1 MTLWMIEPHDSLIFR
16 DSRPFHALPGAKAST
31 LPFPFPSTLAG
42 AARTQA
48 GLNEQGMFWISGDRQ
63 LEELKHLAVRGPFLV
78 QLTRDSTDIER
89 WLLPA
94 PLDALA
100 FAPKGSDAPLILSR
114 LLPLRR
120 RDEAI
125 TDFDRPSSFADA
137 GASEAALP
145 PPYLVGQA
153 RYNPAKPASKAPI
166 YWYDKNF
173 MSWLLNEDDPHKPQE
188 MWKEIESA
196 QLGIG
201 RLLQDTRIHI
211 QMDAHRSTAAEGAL
225 FETVG
230 LEFLIDTKHS
240 DSEPALSA
248 VKRLALVVDVDED
261 YLKNH
266 PIGGRLLSMYEGAS
280 YLGGERRI
288 VNWQRMEQETQLPC
302 CSEKFKEQIIA
313 HIRTHNACRLILLT
327 PGYFERGYQPQW
339 FIKHAREQYG
349 LQIEL
354 AAIAIQRP
362 VVVSGWDMQSR
373 KPKKS
378 RRLAPAGTV
387 LFLNFA
393 EHAADKTEKW
403 VRDMWLHSISE
414 DEQDRY
420 DGGGLAI
427 FGKWSGEP
435 VEQQLKQEIAS

>member
-1 MTLWMIEPHDSLIFR
+1 MTLWMIEPHDSLVFR

-42 AARTQA
+42 AVRTQA
-48 GLNEQGMFWISGDRQ
+48 GLNKQGMFSVGNND
-63 LEELKHLAVRGPFLV
+63 LAALKRLTVRGPFLV
-78 QLTRDSTDIER
+78 QLTQDGAGIKS

-125 TDFDRPSSFADA
+125 TDFDRPSSSADA
-137 GASEAALP
+137 GASETALP
-145 PPYLVGQA
+145 PPYLVGQT
-153 RYNPAKPASKAPI
+153 RYNPAKPASKAPL
-166 YWYDKNF
+166 YWYDKYF

-188 MWKEIESA
+188 IWREITSA
-196 QLGIG
+196 RLGIG
-201 RLLQDTRIHI
+201 RLSLDTRIHI
-211 QMDAHRSTAAEGAL
+211 QMDADRYTAAEGAL

-230 LEFLIDTKHS
+230 LEFLIKTTNS
-240 DSEPALSA
+240 DSKLSLSA
-248 VKRLALVVDVDED
+248 VERLALVVDVDED

-266 PIGGRLLSMYEGAS
+266 PIGGRLLSMYEGPS

-288 VNWQRMEQETQLPC
+288 VNWQRVKQETQLPC
-302 CSEKFKEQIIA
+302 CSENLKERIIT

-327 PGYFERGYQPQW
+327 PGYFERGYRPQW
-339 FIKHAREQYG
+339 FIEHARQQYG

-362 VVVSGWDMQSR
+362 VVVSGWDMQHG
-373 KPKKS
+373 KPKRS

-387 LFLNFA
+387 LFLNFP
-393 EHAADKTEKW
+393 ERAADKIERW

-427 FGKWSGEP
+427 FGTWSGEP
-435 VEQQLKQEIAS
+435 IEQQLKQEVAS